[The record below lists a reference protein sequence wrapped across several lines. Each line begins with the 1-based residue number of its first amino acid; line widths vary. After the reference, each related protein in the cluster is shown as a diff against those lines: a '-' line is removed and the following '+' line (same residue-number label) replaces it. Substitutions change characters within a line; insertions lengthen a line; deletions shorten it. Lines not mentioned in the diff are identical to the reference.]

1 MLKKEDF
8 TFGKN
13 QAEKWLAALKNAS
26 EVILYPAGVAGME
39 AYRNLSA
46 YDININY
53 FGDNDPSKIGTN
65 IYDTPILSLREIVE
79 NHSRALVVISTRR
92 HYREVFQQF
101 LKAGFDSD
109 HLIMVDYSAFYPD
122 FDQEAYLME
131 HFDQY
136 RLVYDGLEDRESR
149 RIFLGLVN
157 YRLTFDFDFLKGL
170 ASSSPQYFEKGLVQ
184 FGDEEVFVDGGGF
197 TGDTFCVFEQLC
209 PKYKKYYLCEP
220 DPINF
225 QKAQENLPHDSRL
238 QLVNK
243 GLYNKQATL
252 FFQAFA
258 SGVSSVSANGT
269 SSIEVTTIDQLV
281 KGEKPTFIKMDIE
294 GSEYQAMLGA
304 RASIQ
309 AYKPKLAISIYH
321 KPEDILL
328 LPSLIKSFDPSYR
341 LYLRHYSN
349 SYTETI
355 CYAF

>member
-13 QAEKWLAALKNAS
+13 QAEKWLTALKNAS

-39 AYRNLSA
+39 ACQNLSA
-46 YDININY
+46 YNININY

-101 LKAGFDSD
+101 LKAGFASD

-157 YRLTFDFDFLKGL
+157 YRLTFDFDL
-170 ASSSPQYFEKGLVQ
+170 YFS
-184 FGDEEVFVDGGGF
+184 F
-197 TGDTFCVFEQLC
+197 
-209 PKYKKYYLCEP
+209 
-220 DPINF
+220 
-225 QKAQENLPHDSRL
+225 
-238 QLVNK
+238 
-243 GLYNKQATL
+243 
-252 FFQAFA
+252 AFR
-258 SGVSSVSANGT
+258 N
-269 SSIEVTTIDQLV
+269 
-281 KGEKPTFIKMDIE
+281 
-294 GSEYQAMLGA
+294 
-304 RASIQ
+304 
-309 AYKPKLAISIYH
+309 
-321 KPEDILL
+321 
-328 LPSLIKSFDPSYR
+328 SLR
-341 LYLRHYSN
+341 
-349 SYTETI
+349 
-355 CYAF
+355 